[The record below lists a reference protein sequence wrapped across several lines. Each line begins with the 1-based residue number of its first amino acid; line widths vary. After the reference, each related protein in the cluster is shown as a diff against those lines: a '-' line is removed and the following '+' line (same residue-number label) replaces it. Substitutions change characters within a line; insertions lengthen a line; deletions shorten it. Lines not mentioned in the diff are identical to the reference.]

1 MRLIRIQLDR
11 AGQEAVPPPRAHNT
25 CTNILQLFQVVK
37 IKGEYGAVLGENKK
51 GMLGGKPLK
60 AVESC
65 ALYLKAF
72 KSFYILYYFFIIV
85 AVYR

>member
-1 MRLIRIQLDR
+1 MHEHFTAFSSCQNKGGIRGCFEGKQ
-11 AGQEAVPPPRAHNT
+11 
-25 CTNILQLFQVVK
+25 
-37 IKGEYGAVLGENKK
+37 KGDV
-51 GMLGGKPLK
+51 GGKPLK

>member
-1 MRLIRIQLDR
+1 MHEHFTAFSSCQ
-11 AGQEAVPPPRAHNT
+11 N
-25 CTNILQLFQVVK
+25 
-37 IKGEYGAVLGENKK
+37 KGEYGAVLGGKQK
-51 GMLGGKPLK
+51 GDVGGKPLK

>member
-1 MRLIRIQLDR
+1 MHKHFTAFSSCQ
-11 AGQEAVPPPRAHNT
+11 N
-25 CTNILQLFQVVK
+25 
-37 IKGEYGAVLGENKK
+37 KGEYGAALGETKR
-51 GMLGGKPLK
+51 GCWGGKPLK

>member
-1 MRLIRIQLDR
+1 MHEHFTAFSSCQ
-11 AGQEAVPPPRAHNT
+11 N
-25 CTNILQLFQVVK
+25 
-37 IKGEYGAVLGENKK
+37 KGEYGAALGENKK
-51 GMLGGKPLK
+51 GMWGGKPLK

>member
-1 MRLIRIQLDR
+1 MHKHFTAFSSCQ
-11 AGQEAVPPPRAHNT
+11 N
-25 CTNILQLFQVVK
+25 
-37 IKGEYGAVLGENKK
+37 KGEVWGCFGGNKK

>member
-1 MRLIRIQLDR
+1 MRIIRIQLDR

-37 IKGEYGAVLGENKK
+37 IRGNTGLFWGKQKGDV
-51 GMLGGKPLK
+51 GGKPLK

>member
-1 MRLIRIQLDR
+1 MHEHFTAFSSCQ
-11 AGQEAVPPPRAHNT
+11 
-25 CTNILQLFQVVK
+25 
-37 IKGEYGAVLGENKK
+37 NKK
-51 GMLGGKPLK
+51 GNKGLLWGKQKGDVGGKPLK